1 MRLTDLIVES
11 SEKKATGVTSV
22 DQILNDISP
31 LSSID
36 NSLPVI
42 PQTSEWET
50 LDNPTRLS
58 RIFIFDKTSKMKYFI
73 NEMLSYQDK
82 IMHHSTMTVS
92 QNSIMVQAYT
102 HDIENVTE
110 LDIKLS
116 KFADEIY
123 HDTRFFTSE

>member
-11 SEKKATGVTSV
+11 REKEATGVTSV

-31 LSSID
+31 LASID

-42 PQTSEWET
+42 PSTSDWET
-50 LDNPTRLS
+50 LSNPTRLS
-58 RIFIFDKTSKMKYFI
+58 RTFIFDKTTKMKYFI
-73 NEMLSYQDK
+73 SEMMSYQDK

-92 QNSIMVQAYT
+92 HNTIMVQVYT

-123 HDTRFFTSE
+123 EDTRFFTSE